1 MSEMHAIILQ
11 YPKGLYVYLHSN
23 VYPYGLLSCCG
34 GRGEWSCSI
43 GRGSYL
49 LSLQCGETHRQI
61 HDTNIAAAT
70 VIPFTILIGFL
81 DIEEFEPKL
90 SSIYLLDYI
99 YLSMYLSSVQWPA
112 KVV

>member
-1 MSEMHAIILQ
+1 MWGDTS
-11 YPKGLYVYLHSN
+11 PDS
-23 VYPYGLLSCCG
+23 
-34 GRGEWSCSI
+34 
-43 GRGSYL
+43 
-49 LSLQCGETHRQI
+49 QI

-99 YLSMYLSSVQWPA
+99 YLSIYLSGVQWPA

>member
-1 MSEMHAIILQ
+1 M
-11 YPKGLYVYLHSN
+11 G
-23 VYPYGLLSCCG
+23 
-34 GRGEWSCSI
+34 
-43 GRGSYL
+43 
-49 LSLQCGETHRQI
+49 THHQI

-99 YLSMYLSSVQWPA
+99 YLSIYLSIYLVSSGLQKLYSVGGNERA
-112 KVV
+112 GAGYIRHHHCTCH